1 MKHTRRDTHKEGGTG
16 MTIKAII
23 KEIEQALETLD
34 VIGIEEA
41 EDRQWLENI
50 EHKVDRLRDYS
61 RLSDRVSTYDEKI
74 QIIWNRHDRIEEMD
88 Y

>member
-1 MKHTRRDTHKEGGTG
+1 

-23 KEIEQALETLD
+23 KEIEQALNTLE

-50 EHKVDRLRDYS
+50 EHQVDRLRDYS
-61 RLSDRVSTYDEKI
+61 RLADRVSTYDEKI
-74 QIIWNRHDRIEEMD
+74 QIIWDRHDRIEEMD